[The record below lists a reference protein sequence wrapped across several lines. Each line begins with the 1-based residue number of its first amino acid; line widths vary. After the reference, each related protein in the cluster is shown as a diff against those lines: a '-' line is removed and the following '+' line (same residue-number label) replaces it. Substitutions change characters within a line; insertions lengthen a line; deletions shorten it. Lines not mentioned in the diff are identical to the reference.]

1 MAARSPKPGE
11 LDRKGIISWSTISRF
26 EATLQPREGCQE
38 RASKKG
44 GTAGFK
50 ARPFRGTGLFVC
62 LQPIC
67 KGVVIVMEIFATC
80 TICECNIQIPEGTM
94 EGEILLCP
102 DCGTELEVLS
112 LNPLRLEEAPEVEE
126 DWGE

>member
-1 MAARSPKPGE
+1 MV
-11 LDRKGIISWSTISRF
+11 
-26 EATLQPREGCQE
+26 PRVLRPVPSGG
-38 RASKKG
+38 RA
-44 GTAGFK
+44 F
-50 ARPFRGTGLFVC
+50 LYVYN
-62 LQPIC
+62 LIC

-112 LNPLRLEEAPEVEE
+112 LEPLRLEEAPEVEE